1 MSLVDFSK
9 ERDVVYTEYKDY
21 LVTSVVCDYGVF
33 EKYTPYKYD
42 RNPPKPEDLT
52 EIDGKQW
59 KVKLIL
65 NSRSNAIEV
74 LRILN
79 KDTVEHRKNNKS
91 LIPPKE
97 EERRYK
103 VEILGRTFDSMLTKS
118 EAYEVL
124 NKLKTTYEDF
134 KDLGSRYGLD
144 HYIKEMPL

>member
-1 MSLVDFSK
+1 MSLVDFTV
-9 ERDVVYTEYKDY
+9 ERGIVYTEYKDY
-21 LVTSVVCDYGVF
+21 LVNSVVCDYGIY
-33 EKYTPYKYD
+33 ERYTPYKYD
-42 RNPPKPEDLT
+42 RNPPKPEELT

-65 NSRSNAIEV
+65 NSRANAIEV

-79 KDTVEHRKNNKS
+79 KDTVEHRKNNRS

-97 EERRYK
+97 EDRRYK
-103 VEILGRTFDSMLTKS
+103 VEVLGRTFDSMLTKS

-134 KDLGSRYGLD
+134 KDLGSKFGLD
-144 HYIKEMPL
+144 RYIKEMPL

>member
-1 MSLVDFSK
+1 MSLVDFSR
-9 ERDVVYTEYKDY
+9 ERDVIYTEYKDY

-42 RNPPKPEDLT
+42 RNPPKSEELT

-59 KVKLIL
+59 KLKLIL
-65 NSRSNAIEV
+65 NSRFNAIEL

-124 NKLKTTYEDF
+124 NKLKTTCPDF

-144 HYIKEMPL
+144 HYIKEMQL